1 VTGPSDAVAKRLPGW
16 LSGESG
22 RWLIAVRV
30 QPGARRTEAAGEHDG
45 ALKVRVGAP
54 PVEGR
59 ANEALLRWF
68 AERLDLPQRDVALTS
83 GASRRSKR
91 VRVDAR
97 IDAAEVVARL
107 LSR

>member
-1 VTGPSDAVAKRLPGW
+1 
-16 LSGESG
+16 
-22 RWLIAVRV
+22 LIAVRV

-83 GASRRSKR
+83 GASGRSKR